1 MIFQFHVTLRD
12 SELFNRQLLHSRGV
26 ALMDEPGGRGKGAE
40 APGRAMES
48 HGDGGNMGE
57 TLIFSWRKIGKI
69 EMVEDLLQ
77 IKNIET
83 RFQMK
88 IDDADRPVRIGL
100 KSGLVH
106 VGP

>member
-1 MIFQFHVTLRD
+1 MTLRD

-40 APGRAMES
+40 APVES
-48 HGDGGNMGE
+48 HGEPGVEMGE
-57 TLIFSWRKIGKI
+57 TWGKRSFFHEKKIGKI